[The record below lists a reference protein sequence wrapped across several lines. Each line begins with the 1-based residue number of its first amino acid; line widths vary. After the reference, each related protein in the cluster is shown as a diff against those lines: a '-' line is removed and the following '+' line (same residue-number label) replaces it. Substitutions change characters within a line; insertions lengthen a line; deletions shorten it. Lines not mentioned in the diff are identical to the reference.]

1 MKLKEWHRV
10 NFEQR
15 DDGIYYC
22 DGNHE
27 KNEDCTSHEV
37 KLTIDDI
44 KDIIKQGQA
53 FDLGAVSLDEQR
65 DATVCE
71 HKWLYRRKRHDGR
84 QKCVT
89 CNELI

>member
-1 MKLKEWHRV
+1 MKLKEWYRV

-27 KNEDCTSHEV
+27 KNEGCTSHEV

-53 FDLGAVSLDEQR
+53 FDLSVVSLDEQSEV
-65 DATVCE
+65 TVCE
-71 HKWLYRRKRHDGR
+71 VEGCENDIF
-84 QKCVT
+84 CD
-89 CNELI
+89 LIVCKEHISKYE